1 MLVLTTLFCAQG
13 RAVEESPDAIRE
25 PEAASVAAGHFSS
38 IGGSFGLEE
47 YTRHFA
53 PNEPNYFLA
62 GWLSPQ
68 VKFQISFRYMI
79 LNPTGSLVQKHA
91 WMKGFNFGFSQTSW
105 MNITTLDDSFFADS
119 SYRPELFYYF
129 ENFLPTASQPVQ
141 QLGLQGGIGHES
153 NGFKQSDHRSLNI
166 FFLRPLF
173 TLGSQSKGLFLTVA
187 PKFYYYF
194 GPIAL
199 NPDIANYRGYCDLR
213 VTLGQRDGLQ
223 LAVLGRVGSHFDKG
237 SLQLDLTYA
246 LTKIFDGNFD
256 VSLDVQYFVGYGDTI
271 QTYRDFSSMLRFGV
285 ALVR

>member
-38 IGGSFGLEE
+38 IGGSFRLEE

-119 SYRPELFYYF
+119 LYPLTKMNEEQIEVKKDELINTRNMNVMGINPNPKNAKDSAMQNISGIRDDKNPGTSLSVEFWVSPINYKGYKMTKNKLVLFGVPGNGDLSLHRIDGVLFLRHEQSVYRLEPSDDFRSLEKVNDPEL
-129 ENFLPTASQPVQ
+129 
-141 QLGLQGGIGHES
+141 I
-153 NGFKQSDHRSLNI
+153 
-166 FFLRPLF
+166 
-173 TLGSQSKGLFLTVA
+173 SK
-187 PKFYYYF
+187 
-194 GPIAL
+194 
-199 NPDIANYRGYCDLR
+199 
-213 VTLGQRDGLQ
+213 
-223 LAVLGRVGSHFDKG
+223 
-237 SLQLDLTYA
+237 
-246 LTKIFDGNFD
+246 
-256 VSLDVQYFVGYGDTI
+256 I
-271 QTYRDFSSMLRFGV
+271 Q
-285 ALVR
+285 